1 LSRSIGASAT
11 GRSDKTEAPITASA
25 AAPTIRIGVRF
36 RRTGDDGSRCR
47 CVRSAAVAAI
57 AAIAADGAIATLAAI
72 SAGRRGLIQGR
83 CDRLRTACIGGNR
96 LAVAAWHAGIARID
110 AIRSGCAVIALYDHD
125 IRANPSR
132 AHHHEGQRR
141 RAGHQRPRQS

>member
-11 GRSDKTEAPITASA
+11 GRIDKTEVPITASA
-25 AAPTIRIGVRF
+25 SASAIRKGVRF

-57 AAIAADGAIATLAAI
+57 AATAKANVIAIAPLAAI

-96 LAVAAWHAGIARID
+96 LAVAASHAIIAWKYP
-110 AIRSGCAVIALYDHD
+110 IRARCAVIALDSHD
-125 IRANPSR
+125 LRANAAR

-141 RAGHQRPRQS
+141 NAGHQRAR